1 MSSTPEHERAEN
13 ARAAAFGDAV
23 AARLGLNAT
32 DLRCLDLVIGEDAIS
47 PTRLASLSGLTSG
60 AITGVLDRL
69 EAAGLVRR
77 DADPTDRRRFVVRVL
92 PDRQAEINEL
102 YSGLVS
108 GVDALLAGYPADAR
122 VVVEAFRAAHRDLLE
137 RETLR
142 LRAKAAED
150 RPESALPGAS
160 DAVVERAPRGG
171 LGRATLIFES
181 GAARLTFHATP
192 VAGQEA

>member
-1 MSSTPEHERAEN
+1 MSSTPQAERAGN

-92 PDRQAEINEL
+92 PDLQTEIEEL
-102 YSGLVS
+102 YTGLTG
-108 GVDALLAGYPADAR
+108 GVALRVRAGDWLPDRQRRAAGYRVPA
-122 VVVEAFRAAHRDLLE
+122 
-137 RETLR
+137 
-142 LRAKAAED
+142 
-150 RPESALPGAS
+150 
-160 DAVVERAPRGG
+160 
-171 LGRATLIFES
+171 
-181 GAARLTFHATP
+181 
-192 VAGQEA
+192 